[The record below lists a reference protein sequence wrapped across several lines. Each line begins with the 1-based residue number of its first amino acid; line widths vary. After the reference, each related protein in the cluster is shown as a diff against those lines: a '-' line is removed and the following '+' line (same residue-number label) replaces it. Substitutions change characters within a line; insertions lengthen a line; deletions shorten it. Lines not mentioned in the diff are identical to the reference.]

1 MGKIYQWYDVM
12 ADIAIKKKNEVYI
25 TVHTDPSIAQELV
38 DHFSFD
44 APGAKF
50 HPLFRNKI
58 WDGKIRLFSMFT
70 KELYAGLISYLEHFA
85 EVNNYKIDYEQYHI
99 QADAA
104 NPEIIK
110 EFVESLNLSLPEG
123 AAIRDYQLDA
133 IYKAVLNARSLLL
146 SPTGS
151 GKSLIIYC
159 LLRWNEEFGR
169 RQLILVPTTS
179 LVEQMYAD
187 FESYSKNNGWKVS
200 ENCSRI
206 YAGHSKE
213 NLLPIVISTWQ
224 SIYELPKKFF
234 EGYQVVYGDEAHTF
248 KAKSLT
254 GIMHKLVNTPYRIGT
269 TGTLDGSKTHKLVL
283 EGLFGPVYKVTT
295 TKQLMDNDQLAE
307 LKIFGLVL
315 QYPDDVKKACKDN
328 KYPDEMSFLCGYE
341 PRNKFIRNLALSQTG
356 NSLVLFQYVEKHGQ
370 ILFDMIKAK
379 AGDRKVFFVFGGTE
393 TVDREDIRRI
403 TEQESDAI
411 IVASYGTFS
420 TGINIRNLHNIIFA
434 SPTKSRIRNLQS
446 VGRGL
451 RKGDAKTHCNL
462 YDIGDDLTWKARKNY
477 TLLHMIERIKT
488 YNDEHFD
495 YNLVKVPLNVL

>member
-1 MGKIYQWYDVM
+1 MDKI
-12 ADIAIKKKNEVYI
+12 IIKKKNEVYLTI
-25 TVHTDPSIAQELV
+25 HTDPSIAQELA

-50 HPLFRNKI
+50 HPLFRNKL

-70 KELYAGLISYLEHFA
+70 KELYVGLKSYLEHFA
-85 EVNNYKIDYEQYHI
+85 EVNQYIIDYSEYTDTSDSVTI
-99 QADAA
+99 D
-104 NPEIIK
+104 NLK
-110 EFVESLNLSLPEG
+110 EFINELNLSLPGGES
-123 AAIRDYQLDA
+123 IRDYQLDA
-133 IYKAVLNARSLLL
+133 VYRSITDGRRLLL

-159 LLRWNEEFGR
+159 LLRWNEKFKR

-187 FESYSKNNGWKVS
+187 FQSYSQNNGWKVS

-206 YAGHSKE
+206 YSGHSKE

-234 EGYQVVYGDEAHTF
+234 ENYQVVYGDEAHTF

-254 GIMHKLVNTPYRIGT
+254 GIMHKMVNTPYRIGT
-269 TGTLDGSKTHKLVL
+269 TGTLDGTKTHKLVL
-283 EGLFGPVYKVTT
+283 EGLFGSVYKVTS

-315 QYPDDVKKACKDN
+315 QYPDDIKKACKDN
-328 KYPDEMSFLCGYE
+328 KYPDEMDFLCGYE
-341 PRNKFIRNLALSQTG
+341 PRNKFIRNLALNQKG
-356 NSLVLFQYVEKHGQ
+356 NSLVLFQYVEKHGA
-370 ILFDMIKAK
+370 ILFDLIKIK

-393 TVDREDIRRI
+393 TADREDIRRI
-403 TEQESDAI
+403 TELENDAI

-495 YNLVKVPLNVL
+495 YKLVKVSL

>member
-1 MGKIYQWYDVM
+1 MHNIV
-12 ADIAIKKKNEVYI
+12 IKKKNNVYMI
-25 TVHTDPSIAQELV
+25 VQSDPGIAQELV

-50 HPLFRNKI
+50 HPLFRNKL

-70 KELYAGLISYLEHFA
+70 KELYVGLKSYLEHFA
-85 EVNNYKIDYEQYHI
+85 EVNQYTIDYSEYIEQVDSI
-99 QADAA
+99 TI
-104 NPEIIK
+104 ELLK
-110 EFVESLNLSLPEG
+110 EFINELNLSLPGGES
-123 AAIRDYQLDA
+123 IRDYQLDA
-133 IYKAVLNARSLLL
+133 VYRAITDGRRLLL

-159 LLRWNEEFGR
+159 LLRWNEKFGR

-187 FESYSKNNGWKVS
+187 FQSYSQNNGWKVS
-200 ENCSRI
+200 ESCSRI
-206 YAGHSKE
+206 YSGHSKE
-213 NLLPIVISTWQ
+213 NLFPIVISTWQ
-224 SIYELPKKFF
+224 SVYELPKKFF
-234 EGYQVVYGDEAHTF
+234 ENYQVVYGDEAHTF

-254 GIMHKLVNTPYRIGT
+254 GIMHKMVNTPYRIGT
-269 TGTLDGSKTHKLVL
+269 TGTLDGTKTHRLVL
-283 EGLFGPVYKVTT
+283 EGLFGSVYKVTS

-307 LKIFGLVL
+307 LRIFGLVL

-328 KYPDEMSFLCGYE
+328 KYPDEMDFLCGYE
-341 PRNKFIRNLALSQTG
+341 PRNKFIRNLALKQTG

-393 TVDREDIRRI
+393 TADREDIRRI
-403 TEQESDAI
+403 TELENDAI

-434 SPTKSRIRNLQS
+434 SPTKSKIRNLQS

-495 YNLVKVPLNVL
+495 YKLVKVPL